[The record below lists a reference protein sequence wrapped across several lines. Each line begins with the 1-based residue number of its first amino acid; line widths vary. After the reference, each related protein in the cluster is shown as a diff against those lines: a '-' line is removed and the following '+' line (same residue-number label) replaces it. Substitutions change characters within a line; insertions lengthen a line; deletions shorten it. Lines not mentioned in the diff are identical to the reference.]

1 MSKTISIGKNTL
13 GSGGKMESN
22 LQNYDS
28 STSDKGY
35 TFKTTGAAGT
45 LIPFMSEVALP
56 ESEWEI
62 NLDADVMTHPTIG
75 PLFDSFKVQLDVF
88 VTPMRLYNGKLHM
101 NMLNIGK
108 KMSDIKI
115 PQVELTAKS
124 GSEEQVEPS
133 SIFSYLDIRGL
144 GRYEDVDSVDE
155 IRKRKFNAI
164 PYINKFQIYNNMKKT
179 IIPDLLGRIQSV
191 EIQEGE
197 TIETKVA
204 RITQNKEP
212 ITDSAPIIFTEKKD
226 GVLPAYNIRTDR
238 FDIAL
243 EAMDKIGKSKA
254 KKEINML
261 II

>member
-1 MSKTISIGKNTL
+1 MSKTINIGKNTL
-13 GSGGKMESN
+13 GSGGKMEVN
-22 LQNYDS
+22 LHNYDS

-115 PQVELTAKS
+115 PQVRLKGYS
-124 GSEEQVEPS
+124 YDEEQVDPS

-144 GRYEDVDSVDE
+144 GRSKANKSRDV
-155 IRKRKFNAI
+155 KRLFNVI
-164 PYINKFQIYNNMKKT
+164 PYLNYFDIYKNYYANKQEEIGYIIHNNANVINN
-179 IIPDLLGRIQSV
+179 
-191 EIQEGE
+191 
-197 TIETKVA
+197 
-204 RITQNKEP
+204 
-212 ITDSAPIIFTEKKD
+212 PIIDFT
-226 GVLPAYNIRTDR
+226 L
-238 FDIAL
+238 F
-243 EAMDKIGKSKA
+243 
-254 KKEINML
+254 
-261 II
+261 

>member
-13 GSGGKMESN
+13 GSGGKMEVN
-22 LQNYDS
+22 LHNYDS

-75 PLFDSFKVQLDVF
+75 PLFDSFKVQLDIF

-115 PQVELTAKS
+115 PQVELKGHSDAD
-124 GSEEQVEPS
+124 EQVEPS
-133 SIFSYLDIRGL
+133 SIFSYLDIRSFGVI
-144 GRYEDVDSVDE
+144 GQ
-155 IRKRKFNAI
+155 N
-164 PYINKFQIYNNMKKT
+164 
-179 IIPDLLGRIQSV
+179 
-191 EIQEGE
+191 
-197 TIETKVA
+197 
-204 RITQNKEP
+204 RITEDYDDIEKLQEDLKKIDWNK
-212 ITDSAPIIFTEKKD
+212 ITNVIWSVCDLYWKAKLINEKKED
-226 GVLPAYNIRTDR
+226 N
-238 FDIAL
+238 
-243 EAMDKIGKSKA
+243 EQ
-254 KKEINML
+254 NN
-261 II
+261 